1 MYPAIFSR
9 TYPAKSAVE
18 VFHAIKRDGYG
29 GVQMNLSSLGLESL
43 PLELPGGVAE
53 KAGELARSSGMKIA
67 ALSGT
72 YNMAH
77 PDPAYRHEMRPRF
90 VSVLQAAQRMG
101 VSIVTLCTGSRN
113 INNMWEAHPDN
124 PTSAAYS
131 DLRDE
136 LDWALAEAEK
146 HGLALAIE
154 PEPGNVIRDAQVARR
169 LLDEV
174 RSPRLKIILD
184 AANLLSPS
192 QLAQQKEIM
201 AEATDLL
208 GADTVLAHA
217 KDFNVEGKVVAPMT
231 GVVDLPTFAQLL
243 RRAGYNGALIG
254 HGFEAAHAK
263 MSATALAH
271 LCHGTW

>member
-9 TYPAKSAVE
+9 TYPVKSAAE

-43 PLELPGGVAE
+43 PTNLPGGVAE
-53 KAGELARSSGMKIA
+53 QAGVYARASGVKIA

-77 PDPAYRHEMRPRF
+77 PDPAYRLEMRPRF
-90 VSVLQAAQRMG
+90 SNVLLAAERMEAPVVS
-101 VSIVTLCTGSRN
+101 LCTGTRN
-113 INNMWEAHPDN
+113 VHNMWEAHPDN
-124 PTSAAYS
+124 ATTAAYS
-131 DLRDE
+131 DLRRE
-136 LDWALAEAEK
+136 LDWALAAAEK

-217 KDFNVEGKVVAPMT
+217 KDFDAGGKVVSPTT
-231 GVVDLPTFAQLL
+231 GVVDLQWFVKMLS
-243 RRAGYNGALIG
+243 RVGYDGALIG
-254 HGFEAAHAK
+254 HGFEEA
-263 MSATALAH
+263 ATASSAAALAR
-271 LCHGTW
+271 LCQGE